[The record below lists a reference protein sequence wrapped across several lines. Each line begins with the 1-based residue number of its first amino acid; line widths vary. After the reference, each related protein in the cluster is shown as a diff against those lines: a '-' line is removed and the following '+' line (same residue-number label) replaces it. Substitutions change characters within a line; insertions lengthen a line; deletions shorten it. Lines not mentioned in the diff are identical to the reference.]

1 MLHHALTGHIHHV
14 EIQPVSD
21 KNNKFLFPFTLNSC
35 KITHYLPLR
44 SGCPINLVRE
54 GVIFLQV
61 LTTALTTV
69 AAIAS
74 FTRRRWTR
82 NRGNYRKYPNT
93 HRKKANTF
101 GKRPGRSTCS
111 KVSGKGEKNMEFPDL
126 GKNCALETCKQ
137 LGKYAK
143 TSGNCMW
150 KRSLAVRVFFPG
162 DFQTFFPWNVMLARK
177 YFGE

>member
-74 FTRRRWTR
+74 FTRQRM
-82 NRGNYRKYPNT
+82 NT
-93 HRKKANTF
+93 KSRQLPKKSEYSSQ
-101 GKRPGRSTCS
+101 KS
-111 KVSGKGEKNMEFPDL
+111 EH
-126 GKNCALETCKQ
+126 
-137 LGKYAK
+137 
-143 TSGNCMW
+143 
-150 KRSLAVRVFFPG
+150 VR
-162 DFQTFFPWNVMLARK
+162 
-177 YFGE
+177 